1 MESPE
6 EADNFSRAQHSGS
19 LGPAQVR
26 TKLVDLSACEK
37 LLDVGGG
44 TGAFSMALCRRYPKM
59 TATIVD
65 FPNIR
70 DIAERLMKEAGL
82 ADRVTSCQGDA
93 LTTEW
98 PEGQD
103 VILMS
108 YLLSAMAEDNGRA
121 LIKRAFHVLKP
132 DGLLILH
139 DFMIEDERTG
149 PTAAALWLLAAVL
162 MDPDAPGQTPRWL
175 SQMGNRQRLC

>member
-1 MESPE
+1 M
-6 EADNFSRAQHSGS
+6 
-19 LGPAQVR
+19 
-26 TKLVDLSACEK
+26 DLSACEK

-121 LIKRAFHVLKP
+121 LIKRARVLKP